1 MRWGPISG
9 ESWWQHRCLERWL
22 RLTWSLCIR
31 RDLCCLNSAPFKLE
45 TPDPS
50 SLAVRSWTRT
60 MESVAW
66 IHWNTRGNTLPQSV
80 ERTRYSPNIIR
91 SSKLFK
97 LVPGTRRTPN
107 REGSKVLSHLDYH
120 FSRIDWRFHLLL
132 DLSIGSQFLVLLAFI
147 LELNWRFFKLD
158 FDFRSGLPDYR
169 L

>member
-1 MRWGPISG
+1 M
-9 ESWWQHRCLERWL
+9 
-22 RLTWSLCIR
+22 
-31 RDLCCLNSAPFKLE
+31 
-45 TPDPS
+45 DP
-50 SLAVRSWTRT
+50 LK
-60 MESVAW
+60 
-66 IHWNTRGNTLPQSV
+66 HPCNTLPQS

-147 LELNWRFFKLD
+147 LELHWRFFKLD
-158 FDFRSGLPDYR
+158 FDFRSGLPALIADRAPSLGCFSFSDKLSESRMPHITSSYR
-169 L
+169 FWSPELFVCGNLNFPV